1 MGEIIKN
8 FGLDWHQF
16 GAEFLN
22 FLVVFGLI
30 FWFFYKKLL
39 PIIEKRQKIV
49 NEGLDKALRADEI
62 LETAEKDREKI
73 IKEAKEEAIVL
84 KNGIIDKAKNI
95 EKEIID
101 SANNKSNKI
110 ISDSKKIAEEEK
122 IKIINSSKK
131 DIAKMIILGAE
142 KILEEK

>member
-1 MGEIIKN
+1 M
-8 FGLDWHQF
+8 
-16 GAEFLN
+16 
-22 FLVVFGLI
+22 
-30 FWFFYKKLL
+30 
-39 PIIEKRQKIV
+39 

>member
-1 MGEIIKN
+1 MDEIIKN